1 MSLPHALLTALLEH
15 PGSGL
20 ELAARFER
28 SIGYF
33 WHATHQQIYREL
45 ARMEAEGW
53 ISGEATGEGRGGK
66 KRYQVLPAGR
76 RALKAWAGEA
86 QDPAPHREALMVRL
100 RAEAVLGG
108 TGVAEELARRLALHQ
123 EHLAHYQALEARDF
137 GQVSD
142 SSERAERIQ
151 HLILKAGIQVEQ
163 LWVDW
168 CREALALLES
178 SAGPATPARR
188 RR

>member
-15 PGSGL
+15 PCSGL

-45 ARMEAEGW
+45 ARMEGEGW

-66 KRYQVLPAGR
+66 KRYQVLAAGR
-76 RALKAWAGEA
+76 RELKAWASRE

-108 TGVAEELARRLALHQ
+108 TRVAEELQRRLALHQ
-123 EHLAHYQALEARDF
+123 GQLAHYQALEARDF
-137 GQVSD
+137 LAEGSPD
-142 SSERAERIQ
+142 DRAARIH

-168 CREALALLES
+168 CAEALAVLAE
-178 SAGPATPARR
+178 PAPAAAKRR
-188 RR
+188 R